1 MNEILKKIFKTGVLP
16 HIGNIQYAYNIDNLF
31 LKFDIETIKEFL
43 NQKEISLDSEQVGI
57 DELVG
62 AGAHKLVDLD
72 GFKAWFLEDTSNEA
86 WNNLKKVFLNNKRNY
101 DIIMFNRYD

>member
-16 HIGNIQYAYNIDNLF
+16 NVDNIRYAYNIDNLF
-31 LKFDIETIKEFL
+31 LKFDIEVIKDFL
-43 NQKEISLDSEQVGI
+43 NQKEIL
-57 DELVG
+57 L
-62 AGAHKLVDLD
+62 DLD

-101 DIIMFNRYD
+101 DMIMFNRYD